1 MGEAALKSNR
11 DSILIEIDEAIY
23 QEACERVKKVR

>member
-11 DSILIEIDEAIY
+11 DSILIEIDETIY
-23 QEACERVKKVR
+23 KEACEWVQK